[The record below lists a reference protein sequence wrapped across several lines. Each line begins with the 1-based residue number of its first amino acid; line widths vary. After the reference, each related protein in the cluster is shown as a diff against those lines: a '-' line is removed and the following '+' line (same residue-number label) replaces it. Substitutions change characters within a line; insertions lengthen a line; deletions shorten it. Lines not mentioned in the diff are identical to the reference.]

1 MEYRFVKSTQTVA
14 VDLEND
20 AMLIKGKGGID
31 VYDADGEVIDTF
43 SPGDVF
49 VREYVKLE
57 KEFCL
62 KYGVYIE
69 KITEKFREN
78 REFLDKRED

>member
-1 MEYRFVKSTQTVA
+1 
-14 VDLEND
+14 
-20 AMLIKGKGGID
+20 MLIKGKGGID
-31 VYDADGEVIDTF
+31 VYNKDGEVIDTF
-43 SPGDVF
+43 APGDVF

-62 KYGVYIE
+62 KYNVDIE